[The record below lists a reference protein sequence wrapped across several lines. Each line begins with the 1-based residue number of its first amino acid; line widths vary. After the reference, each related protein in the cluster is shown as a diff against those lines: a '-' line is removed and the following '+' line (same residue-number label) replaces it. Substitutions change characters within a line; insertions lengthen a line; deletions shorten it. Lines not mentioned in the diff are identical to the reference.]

1 MHFHISL
8 YNKRS
13 PIPRRGIS
21 EVSVQNPSFASP
33 LISQITSR
41 RAHAEGGKQKREGSW
56 FLCLC
61 GPMWLNGLNLR
72 CPPLSPIPSS
82 WLSLLGFPSGTHL
95 GKGMGSSEV
104 KCILSLSPFL
114 PSATSS
120 VPLFSGCLASPIST
134 QYVCM

>member
-1 MHFHISL
+1 MHFYISL

-13 PIPRRGIS
+13 PIPLRGIS
-21 EVSVQNPSFASP
+21 EVSVQNPSFASL

-41 RAHAEGGKQKREGSW
+41 GAHAEGGKQRREGSW
-56 FLCLC
+56 FLFLC

-72 CPPLSPIPSS
+72 CLPLSPIPSP
-82 WLSLLGFPSGTHL
+82 WLSLLGFLSGTHL
-95 GKGMGSSEV
+95 GKGVGSSEV

-114 PSATSS
+114 PSAASS
-120 VPLFSGCLASPIST
+120 VSLFSGCLASPIST